1 LVIEYWNLFGV
12 CILIIGD
19 FIITKGGFMQGTT
32 GASGA
37 SMLANFLPI
46 ILIFVIFYFMLI
58 RPQQKKQKEY
68 EKMLSELKKNDEVV
82 TNGGVHGTI
91 LNIKDTTLTLKIDD
105 NVKIEINKNAI
116 GYVKKSRG
124 GSND

>member
-1 LVIEYWNLFGV
+1 
-12 CILIIGD
+12 
-19 FIITKGGFMQGTT
+19 MQGTT

-82 TNGGVHGTI
+82 TNSGVHGTI

-116 GYVKKSRG
+116 GYIKKSRG

>member
-1 LVIEYWNLFGV
+1 
-12 CILIIGD
+12 
-19 FIITKGGFMQGTT
+19 MQGST

-37 SMLANFLPI
+37 ALLANFLPI

-58 RPQQKKQKEY
+58 RPQQKKQKDY
-68 EKMLSELKKNDEVV
+68 EKMLLELKKNDEVV
-82 TNGGVHGTI
+82 TSGGVHGTI

-105 NVKIEINKNAI
+105 NVKIEINKSAI

>member
-1 LVIEYWNLFGV
+1 
-12 CILIIGD
+12 
-19 FIITKGGFMQGTT
+19 MQGVS

-37 SMLANFLPI
+37 AMLANFFPI

-58 RPQQKKQKEY
+58 RPQQKKQKDF

-82 TNGGVHGTI
+82 TNGGIHGTI
-91 LNIKDTTLTLKIDD
+91 LNVKDTTLTLKIDD
-105 NVKIEINKNAI
+105 NVKIEINKSAI

-124 GSND
+124 GSSD